1 MNHIKLTA
9 ALVLFVMMFTASGVF
24 SGDVHKVEGYL
35 FVGGSE
41 ACTIM
46 WDSYD
51 KVFKVYWEGKTG
63 YTLLYYKE
71 THSNGFVEY
80 TEYESG
86 GSVVAGSFMFRDETC
101 ETGKYTRKDGQSF
114 TVKR

>member
-1 MNHIKLTA
+1 LKLKTISS
-9 ALVLFVMMFTASGVF
+9 LIILFTILFTVLPVF
-24 SGDVHKVEGYL
+24 SGDVYKVEGYL

-51 KVFKVYWEGKTG
+51 KVFKVYWEGKSG
-63 YTLLYYKE
+63 YTLLFYKE

-86 GSVVAGSFMFRDETC
+86 GSVIAGSFMFRDETC